1 MKVKVEKVNIGV
13 YEYDSIV
20 VNMDNKKT
28 EIVFKKECNVS
39 KYDGKEIELIND
51 NGIYKIK
58 PFSVA
63 AKKND

>member
-1 MKVKVEKVNIGV
+1 MNTIL
-13 YEYDSIV
+13 V